1 MRKTWALVAG
11 LAVASGIAA
20 APAAAIAA
28 RRTVTLTVLATT
40 DTHGNV
46 FNWDYFRN
54 QPYSDKSGTAYGLA
68 RAGSII
74 NQIRAERGAESV
86 IVVDN
91 GDTLQG
97 TPLAYYY
104 AKMEPITKTGQTH
117 PMAAAFNAIGYDAT
131 NIGNHEFNYGPDL
144 LTTYDRQLKAPI
156 LSANVLDTKTGKPV
170 FQPYTIVT
178 RHVKGA
184 KPIKVGILGL
194 TTPGSMIW
202 DKANLEGKV
211 IIQDMNAA
219 AQRWVPKVRAAGAD
233 VVVVMSHAGIGQ
245 SSYDTTTLGAEN
257 PSDKI
262 AEQVPGIDA
271 IVMGHT
277 HQDVPQKFI
286 TNQQTGKQVLLTQPR
301 YWASS
306 VSDMTF
312 ELIKVKGQWTVASA
326 KSVAHYS
333 KNATDD
339 PAVTAAVKAMHDKAV
354 AYVNQVV
361 ATSTGEM
368 PAATSRWEDTAIIDF
383 IQMVQTQTVEAGLK
397 GTQYENL
404 PVLSIAA
411 PFSRT
416 ATFPKGEVTVR
427 DIAGLYI
434 YDNTLQAVVMTA
446 DQVKQ
451 YLEYSAKYFG
461 TVPAGGTF
469 DPDTHTSMLY
479 NGQQVWDY
487 NYDIISGLNYTIDL
501 SQPVGSRITS
511 LTHAGGT
518 PVAGEEKFVVAV
530 NNYRRSGGGNFPH
543 IATAPV
549 VYDQNQEIRQLL
561 IDWASAHGTIDPAD
575 FSVKNWELTVAGQPV
590 QG

>member
-117 PMAAAFNAIGYDAT
+117 PMAAAFNAVGYDAT

-156 LSANVLDTKTGKPV
+156 LSANVLDAKTGKPV

-211 IIQDMNAA
+211 IIQDMTAA

-245 SSYDTTTLGAEN
+245 SSYDTTALGAEN

-326 KSVAHYS
+326 KSVARYS

-339 PAVTAAVKAMHDKAV
+339 PAVTAAVEAMHDKAV

-361 ATSTGEM
+361 ATSTEEM

-469 DPDTHTSMLY
+469 DPDTHTSVVY

-530 NNYRRSGGGNFPH
+530 NNYRSSGGGNFPH

-575 FSVKNWELTVAGQPV
+575 FSVKNWELTVAGQPA